1 MRRTTTRTLAV
12 ATTLLTTAVLAG
24 CAEELPM
31 AKPEAPVAAAVVTL
45 SQKDKIR
52 DKVSKVVQEA
62 DKASEADTLEA
73 RLSGPALSIRE
84 AELKVSA
91 ARGNSDVQTNLSME
105 EIQQAILPSD
115 QDWPRT
121 SYAITAQP
129 TDQTTPLLMAFD
141 QAAARDPYKL
151 WGWVYLLPGTTMP
164 QFAPPE
170 LGSSAVAADDKSL
183 KMAPKTAIEQYA
195 SVLTVDARS
204 KYADNF
210 SDDDLRVRFREDG
223 KRQVEAINVEE
234 CDGKYEVEYEPTKD
248 PVKSVRTADGGAIVM
263 AAMISQET
271 VTAKV
276 EECKVGPST
285 DSARALWEA
294 KGWTLKDD
302 GDDDRTNTVEVNYG
316 DMVALYVPPKDSDDR
331 VSLVGYV
338 RVPTSVSNG

>member
-1 MRRTTTRTLAV
+1 MRRATTRSLAV
-12 ATTLLTTAVLAG
+12 VTTLLTTAVLAG
-24 CAEELPM
+24 CAEELPV

-52 DKVSKVVQEA
+52 DRVSEVVEEA
-62 DKASEADTLEA
+62 DKADEAGTLDA
-73 RLSGPALSIRE
+73 RLSGPARSIRE
-84 AELKVSA
+84 AELKVTA
-91 ARGNSDVQTNLSME
+91 ARGDADVQTNLSME

-129 TDQTTPLLMAFD
+129 KDLTTPLLMAFD
-141 QAAARDPYKL
+141 QATARDPYKL

-164 QFAPPE
+164 QFAPAE
-170 LGSSAVAADDKSL
+170 LGSAAVAADDKSL
-183 KMAPKTAIEQYA
+183 KVTPEAAVEQYA
-195 SVLTVDARS
+195 SVLTVDGRS
-204 KYADNF
+204 KHADAF
-210 SDDDLRVRFREDG
+210 SDDDLRARFRDDG

-234 CDGKYEVEYEPTKD
+234 CDGEYKVEYEPTKD

-263 AAMISQET
+263 AAMVSQET
-271 VTAKV
+271 MTAKV

-285 DSARALWEA
+285 ESARALWGA

-302 GDDDRTNTVEVNYG
+302 GNDDRTNTVEVNYE
-316 DMVALYVPPKDSDDR
+316 DMVALYVPPKDSDDL